1 LLAILN
7 QTALLR
13 FTPFFQDYP
22 SREPAQISTA
32 VLTIINTSRII
43 QQYVQYLQNRSKKRQ
58 QSVDPCEVW
67 CSKPVHVLKDY
78 CDVIKIYI
86 VWPFLFKLENKTD
99 FSNSY
104 FCELSLKRLGDIE
117 VLEHVVDLA
126 KKVVVSGRVFDIGA
140 ALAWVKCTGEF
151 SVLQKLEELGD
162 YCWPPLEAF
171 FAKYKHYITKVALED
186 CNLVEEFEAQSCENC
201 IKKSEFMKKRGNCE
215 FSKEN
220 LDFAIKLSQLT
231 GSSLFMLHFYLFPT
245 CLGLLTTHL
254 KIR

>member
-1 LLAILN
+1 MPAFCCLSDPLGLSVWIPVASSFVFLGIWVRRLWN
-7 QTALLR
+7 LGR
-13 FTPFFQDYP
+13 
-22 SREPAQISTA
+22 REGDHTGAA
-32 VLTIINTSRII
+32 VA
-43 QQYVQYLQNRSKKRQ
+43 VCA
-58 QSVDPCEVW
+58 VDPCEVW

-86 VWPFLFKLENKTD
+86 VWPFLFKLENKPD

-104 FCELSLKRLGDIE
+104 FCELSLKRLWDIE
-117 VLEHVVDLA
+117 VLEDIVDLA
-126 KKVVVSGRVFDIGA
+126 KKVVVSGRVFDVGS
-140 ALAWVKCTGEF
+140 ALAWVKCTGEL

-171 FAKYKHYITKVALED
+171 FSKYKHYITKVALED

-220 LDFAIKLSQLT
+220 LDCAIKLSQLT
-231 GSSLFMLHFYLFPT
+231 VSSLCMEKDKNVT
-245 CLGLLTTHL
+245 SCLGLLTTQL

>member
-1 LLAILN
+1 RDCDL
-7 QTALLR
+7 
-13 FTPFFQDYP
+13 D
-22 SREPAQISTA
+22 
-32 VLTIINTSRII
+32 LT
-43 QQYVQYLQNRSKKRQ
+43 
-58 QSVDPCEVW
+58 VDPCEVW

-86 VWPFLFKLENKTD
+86 VWPFLFKLENETD
-99 FSNSY
+99 FSDSFSY
-104 FCELSLKRLGDIE
+104 ELSLERLGDIE
-117 VLEHVVDLA
+117 VLEDMLDLA
-126 KKVVVSGRVFDIGA
+126 KKVVVSGRVFDVGA

-220 LDFAIKLSQLT
+220 LDFAISSYTKFCLHLYYLCFLS
-231 GSSLFMLHFYLFPT
+231 
-245 CLGLLTTHL
+245 
-254 KIR
+254 